1 VRHGLRRGAREG
13 RSGSSRRRR
22 RRRCRLSRGL
32 RAVAGAVG
40 RRKGRRHG
48 RMRRRHGRVGCTYAL
63 EIARARL
70 VWHRGRRTVVYERA
84 QLGRAPAERVASGG
98 VGLARKVKSCERPV
112 RAKRVAERG
121 SARVGDAARRQSQP
135 HEGIGLLEKRSKV
148 RRARIAHVVAA
159 QVEVPGWL
167 TRELDGNG
175 QLPCSTRPDARG
187 TQGEAV
193 VHQGALEGVL
203 EARTTLL
210 RRRKA
215 QVLAPRVEDPLGARD
230 RRGVPVPRLWAGR

>member
-1 VRHGLRRGAREG
+1 MLNVTVALTVLAAARSE
-13 RSGSSRRRR
+13 SRAQAAAAAE
-22 RRRCRLSRGL
+22 
-32 RAVAGAVG
+32 AVTETAATETRNATVPF
-40 RRKGRRHG
+40 HNAT
-48 RMRRRHGRVGCTYAL
+48 VPSESTL

-70 VWHRGRRTVVYERA
+70 VWHCGRRTVVYERA
-84 QLGRAPAERVASGG
+84 QLGRAPAERVAPGG